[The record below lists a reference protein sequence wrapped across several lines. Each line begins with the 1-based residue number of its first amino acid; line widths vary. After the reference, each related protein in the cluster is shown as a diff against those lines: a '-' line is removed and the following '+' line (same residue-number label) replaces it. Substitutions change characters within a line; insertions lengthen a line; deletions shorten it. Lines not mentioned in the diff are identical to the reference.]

1 MALIEY
7 DCSDSQAIERI
18 IYNNAKNEL
27 IVKFKRNPK
36 IYLYDSVPST
46 IQSLLNSNASKG
58 LIVSNIKKLTNYRVI
73 SSYPTGPIIT
83 YQANTNN
90 ASNNKA
96 TNDATRKAANNTN
109 SNTNNTNN
117 TSKKASRKK
126 SKRKKN
132 HKNFSSEWLRLL
144 STQPH
149 RDHLEKLLP
158 ILSSCHPKYPPD
170 KRPIPADDDDD
181 NMSMLSSSSLS
192 QFSKSTESSNSLAL
206 SNSIKTQASHSSL
219 SNPFSSLR
227 DDSDDDDNDSSD
239 DDDNNDDF
247 TFNSDIIDNDNYIST
262 QSRYLIVKIKS
273 YICDTIRQEAIE
285 LEKSYEASVYIKIAA
300 LWQLAYLKL
309 NELIISTDAW
319 WAILI
324 DTNVNYRSGK
334 LNDDHVKYSLSELH
348 EGLQILKDDTDTE
361 KDRTMNRLT
370 IIFQR
375 ITEKL
380 NPMLSERNQ
389 VKKKFGVW

>member
-1 MALIEY
+1 
-7 DCSDSQAIERI
+7 
-18 IYNNAKNEL
+18 
-27 IVKFKRNPK
+27 
-36 IYLYDSVPST
+36 
-46 IQSLLNSNASKG
+46 
-58 LIVSNIKKLTNYRVI
+58 VI
-73 SSYPTGPIIT
+73 SSYPTGPIIAH
-83 YQANTNN
+83 QANNATNAKATNNTNN
-90 ASNNKA
+90 AS
-96 TNDATRKAANNTN
+96 
-109 SNTNNTNN
+109 
-117 TSKKASRKK
+117 KKPSRKK
-126 SKRKKN
+126 SKRKKHHQN
-132 HKNFSSEWLRLL
+132 YSSDWLRLL

-149 RDHLEKLLP
+149 RTHLEKLLP
-158 ILSSCHPKYPPD
+158 ILLSCHPKYPPD
-170 KRPIPADDDDD
+170 KKPIPVDDDDDD

-192 QFSKSTESSNSLAL
+192 QSSKSTESSNSLAL

-227 DDSDDDDNDSSD
+227 DDSDDDGDDSSD
-239 DDDNNDDF
+239 DDVNNDDF

-273 YICDTIRQEAIE
+273 YIADQIRQEAIE

-324 DTNVNYRSGK
+324 DTNINYRSGK
-334 LNDDHVKYSLSELH
+334 LSDDHIKHSLSELH

-375 ITEKL
+375 ISEKL